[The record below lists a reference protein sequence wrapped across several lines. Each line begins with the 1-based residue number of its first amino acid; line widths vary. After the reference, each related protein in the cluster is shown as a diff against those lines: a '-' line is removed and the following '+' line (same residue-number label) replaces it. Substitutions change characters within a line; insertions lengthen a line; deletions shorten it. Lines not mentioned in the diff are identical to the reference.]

1 MKNTID
7 RTHQLALANCSI
19 IDKVLYKALSS
30 FQSYYTPDNL
40 SDLKNEGYI
49 ALYKAAKNFKE
60 EKGSFATFA
69 YICVKNH
76 LMDYIQA
83 NILLTFEKN
92 ENPDADLDEE
102 LYKAIGEK
110 YNASSSHENIFF
122 TSINDLVEDNRQ
134 YAYSADYV
142 YDTVECKF
150 ALEQLNTTE
159 QDIFANK
166 SGVGLTNRAL
176 STQQLA
182 DKYGYTTQH
191 VNRLY
196 RSAEQKVISIIQSA

>member
-1 MKNTID
+1 MTNTND
-7 RTHQLALANCSI
+7 RHHQLALANLPV
-19 IDKVLYKALSS
+19 IDKVLNKALSS

-49 ALYKAAKNFKE
+49 ALYKAAKSFNEVKC
-60 EKGSFATFA
+60 SFASFA

-76 LMDYIQA
+76 LLDYLQSKVLMGYA
-83 NILLTFEKN
+83 KK
-92 ENPDADLDEE
+92 ENQDADLDMEI
-102 LYKAIGEK
+102 YKAIGVE
-110 YNASSSHENIFF
+110 YIAPSAYENVSF
-122 TSINDLVEDNRQ
+122 TSIDDLVEDNGE
-134 YAYSADYV
+134 YLYGADYV
-142 YDTVECKF
+142 YDTVDCNMAF
-150 ALEQLNTTE
+150 EQLNSTE

-166 SGVGLTNRAL
+166 SGIGLTNRAL

-196 RSAEQKVISIIQSA
+196 RAAEQKVLSLIQSA